1 MKWLPA
7 DEMFLH
13 ISCIESE
20 KTERDR
26 EYIYGLESRFRS
38 EKKSRKNVIH
48 PGSNALQLLC
58 YCPS

>member
-13 ISCIESE
+13 ISWIESE

-26 EYIYGLESRFRS
+26 EYIYGLENRFGS
-38 EKKSRKNVIH
+38 EKKSRKNVMH
-48 PGSNALQLLC
+48 PGSNAL
-58 YCPS
+58 